1 MVHDV
6 PRLIELMRS
15 RAVYVWV
22 AFVIP
27 PIALFSHALSPG
39 TAVFKGQ
46 DLGVLVALGLTV
58 VAVIAWLPYRAQG
71 RMPALV
77 VVTLSAVLAA
87 WLIEI
92 LRTQADG
99 SLFNTSSF
107 CLPVLVMLLL
117 LKPPAA
123 DDVRLAGLGL
133 FSMVAIIAILSLP
146 LGILG
151 VMPNGFEGADNGVC
165 RLSVLCDLVNN
176 LNRWSGPFGSVN
188 YAAPMGAVLIVYG
201 AVQRRPLA
209 WFLIGAGVLVM
220 VLSQGRTALFAAVAG
235 LAVVVLFSR
244 RVAQSPR
251 RRAIR
256 IGSVLGLLFAGLMYM
271 LIFDPSLNGRVGI
284 WEDLLRLWRTDPW
297 TGLGTSG
304 ISANVEQAQ
313 GVGMALHGHSVILD
327 QLIRWGPGQ
336 ALLTITILV
345 LILIAAAHALPT
357 AGRGPLAVAVT
368 VVVAGLVETM
378 HDWTYWSI
386 ILAMLVWALVS
397 HMHERTRAPESEYVS
412 SAA

>member
-1 MVHDV
+1 M
-6 PRLIELMRS
+6 
-15 RAVYVWV
+15 
-22 AFVIP
+22 
-27 PIALFSHALSPG
+27 
-39 TAVFKGQ
+39 
-46 DLGVLVALGLTV
+46 
-58 VAVIAWLPYRAQG
+58 
-71 RMPALV
+71 
-77 VVTLSAVLAA
+77 
-87 WLIEI
+87 
-92 LRTQADG
+92 
-99 SLFNTSSF
+99 
-107 CLPVLVMLLL
+107 
-117 LKPPAA
+117 
-123 DDVRLAGLGL
+123 
-133 FSMVAIIAILSLP
+133 
-146 LGILG
+146 
-151 VMPNGFEGADNGVC
+151 
-165 RLSVLCDLVNN
+165 
-176 LNRWSGPFGSVN
+176 
-188 YAAPMGAVLIVYG
+188 
-201 AVQRRPLA
+201 
-209 WFLIGAGVLVM
+209 
-220 VLSQGRTALFAAVAG
+220 AG
-235 LAVVVLFSR
+235 LAVVVLFSW

-256 IGSVLGLLFAGLMYM
+256 IGSVIGLLFAGLMYM

-345 LILIAAAHALPT
+345 LILIAAAHALRT